1 MIRVSQCAIVTAF
14 ALAAFQPAA
23 GGTVSFSFN
32 MAGTAI
38 GVSDGNGGET
48 FTPTNFAGTMP
59 PFGACQATL
68 SPDGSSLTFA
78 LSNGTTIIANTEGEA
93 GSGPTRNASGT
104 ISGGSGIFTG
114 ATGSFQ
120 LALTATSGSASA
132 LNFTATGSGSVTAPN
147 APGGATLL
155 PSSLQ
160 FQSSPGSASTIS
172 QVLILNNQGLTVL
185 PFTVSASVASGPDW
199 LSVSAPSPSVAAG
212 ASLSITASANP
223 AGLKAGLYEAQI
235 QVDYGSVSLV
245 VPVRLLVGNAGANLQ
260 LSQTGQAFRAA
271 TGGPIPSAQT
281 LQVTNTGVGNLTG
294 LTATTTV
301 TGSVPNWLHASIAA
315 GFESQINTT
324 VGVTVDPGTLAP
336 GTYYGQVSF
345 NLPKALNAPQS
356 LSVEMVVATALPT
369 FQPAM
374 VLIQSPLNPDGSVGP
389 LPPTATVILNNPSLE
404 PLDYTVT
411 VPLNIVDAPLFTAPA
426 TSGTVPAG
434 GTQQILISLSGN
446 CWTTQTCIGGIA
458 SELGFAYGA
467 WSVNFPAINYSYVL
481 WASLQFTGAI
491 STSPPIPTWGT
502 PPPGLVDLL
511 STTKISSPSAI
522 GRNAEIHAVT
532 SHSTPTTCTPSV
544 LDGSI
549 TSQSLS
555 GFQTVVGQPTPLQ
568 VTIFDNCGNNLNS
581 GTVVASFSSGDSEV
595 PLNPLGAGQWAATWV
610 PSNASTSATIT
621 LQGVSDSGLFGSG
634 VLQGVVTA
642 STSTPIINSS
652 GVVNAA
658 SSTPVIAPGSFIS
671 IYGANMAGS
680 NTLASTTPLPDSL
693 GSAQAFL
700 GGESL
705 PLQFSGAK
713 QINAVVPYDIPV
725 NSFQQVI
732 VQTGNALS
740 QPQPVLIAA
749 AAPGVFTQNQSGNG
763 PGAILVQHRGS
774 STSAMNT
781 PSNPAKAGDALLIF
795 CTGLGTVTPK
805 VSAGSIAP
813 ASPPA
818 KIDNPVTVSVGGEN
832 ATVLFAGLAPGF
844 VGLYQMNVT
853 VPAGIA
859 ASDTVPVVLTAGS
872 ISSVPVTVAIQ

>member
-1 MIRVSQCAIVTAF
+1 
-14 ALAAFQPAA
+14 
-23 GGTVSFSFN
+23 
-32 MAGTAI
+32 
-38 GVSDGNGGET
+38 
-48 FTPTNFAGTMP
+48 
-59 PFGACQATL
+59 
-68 SPDGSSLTFA
+68 
-78 LSNGTTIIANTEGEA
+78 
-93 GSGPTRNASGT
+93 
-104 ISGGSGIFTG
+104 
-114 ATGSFQ
+114 
-120 LALTATSGSASA
+120 
-132 LNFTATGSGSVTAPN
+132 
-147 APGGATLL
+147 
-155 PSSLQ
+155 
-160 FQSSPGSASTIS
+160 
-172 QVLILNNQGLTVL
+172 
-185 PFTVSASVASGPDW
+185 
-199 LSVSAPSPSVAAG
+199 
-212 ASLSITASANP
+212 
-223 AGLKAGLYEAQI
+223 
-235 QVDYGSVSLV
+235 
-245 VPVRLLVGNAGANLQ
+245 
-260 LSQTGQAFRAA
+260 
-271 TGGPIPSAQT
+271 
-281 LQVTNTGVGNLTG
+281 
-294 LTATTTV
+294 
-301 TGSVPNWLHASIAA
+301 
-315 GFESQINTT
+315 
-324 VGVTVDPGTLAP
+324 
-336 GTYYGQVSF
+336 
-345 NLPKALNAPQS
+345 
-356 LSVEMVVATALPT
+356 
-369 FQPAM
+369 
-374 VLIQSPLNPDGSVGP
+374 
-389 LPPTATVILNNPSLE
+389 
-404 PLDYTVT
+404 
-411 VPLNIVDAPLFTAPA
+411 
-426 TSGTVPAG
+426 
-434 GTQQILISLSGN
+434 
-446 CWTTQTCIGGIA
+446 
-458 SELGFAYGA
+458 
-467 WSVNFPAINYSYVL
+467 
-481 WASLQFTGAI
+481 
-491 STSPPIPTWGT
+491 
-502 PPPGLVDLL
+502 
-511 STTKISSPSAI
+511 
-522 GRNAEIHAVT
+522 
-532 SHSTPTTCTPSV
+532 
-544 LDGSI
+544 
-549 TSQSLS
+549 
-555 GFQTVVGQPTPLQ
+555 

-725 NSFQQVI
+725 NSFEQVI

-749 AAPGVFTQNQSGNG
+749 AAPGVFTQNQSGSG

-832 ATVLFAGLAPGF
+832 ASVLFAGLAPGF

-859 ASDTVPVVLTAGS
+859 ASDTVPVVLMAGS